1 MGPAPLSRTLV
12 VGSLCFAAFTI
23 AASAQTMDAKV
34 IDRRTSDTAYNYQVS
49 AHPAATP
56 DPSADCN
63 TSSSSSSSSTSSSG
77 NCSTSDPATADDP
90 ASASPSYRLTG
101 TTLALLLPS
110 GRIAV
115 VNCVSKNMLKIDYLN
130 RRDCRIPTTNDV
142 LAQFSGKSVKLKW
155 QSSLDARKLRSETY
169 HLVAFVPQP

>member
-1 MGPAPLSRTLV
+1 MGPASLSRTLV
-12 VGSLCFAAFTI
+12 VGSLSFAALTI
-23 AASAQTMDAKV
+23 AASAQKMDAKV
-34 IDRRTSDTAYNYQVS
+34 IDRRSSETAYNYQLP
-49 AHPAATP
+49 AHPAASP
-56 DPSADCN
+56 AAGADCN
-63 TSSSSSSSSTSSSG
+63 GSSSSSSTSA
-77 NCSTSDPATADDP
+77 NCSTSDSSTTEDP
-90 ASASPSYRLTG
+90 ASGSPSYRVTG
-101 TTLALLLPS
+101 STLALLLPG

>member
-1 MGPAPLSRTLV
+1 MGPASLSRTLV
-12 VGSLCFAAFTI
+12 VGSLCFAAFAI
-23 AASAQTMDAKV
+23 AASAQKMDAKV
-34 IDRRTSDTAYNYQVS
+34 IDRRSSETAYNYQVP

-63 TSSSSSSSSTSSSG
+63 TSSSSSSSSA
-77 NCSTSDPATADDP
+77 NCSTSDPSTTDDP
-90 ASASPSYRLTG
+90 ASASPSYRVTG
-101 TTLALLLPS
+101 TTLALFLPS